1 MIYLV
6 RMTGTDFYKIGHTSN
21 VQKRICSL
29 QTGCPT
35 QLIVIITSSGCQ
47 KKEKEIQDFFND
59 HKVRKNGEWFK
70 FSNDI
75 ILKKVCDKIK
85 NPYSDNSEEL
95 QKHHEDL
102 IKDKIEK
109 YLIEDIIVTSK
120 GSEFYISFGKLK
132 ETPIKKRI
140 RIQKRVAIN
149 KIKKSN
155 KNGANE
161 EYNAKQREWYKWRK
175 RAKKAGI
182 PSLKN
187 RRPTPTE
194 RKEWQNL
201 IIQAEI

>member
-1 MIYLV
+1 MANRKTTYN
-6 RMTGTDFYKIGHTSN
+6 YHTILRLPLS
-21 VQKRICSL
+21 KWL
-29 QTGCPT
+29 
-35 QLIVIITSSGCQ
+35 
-47 KKEKEIQDFFND
+47 
-59 HKVRKNGEWFK
+59 
-70 FSNDI
+70 I
-75 ILKKVCDKIK
+75 ILIKSEFGNDDK
-85 NPYSDNSEEL
+85 
-95 QKHHEDL
+95 QDL